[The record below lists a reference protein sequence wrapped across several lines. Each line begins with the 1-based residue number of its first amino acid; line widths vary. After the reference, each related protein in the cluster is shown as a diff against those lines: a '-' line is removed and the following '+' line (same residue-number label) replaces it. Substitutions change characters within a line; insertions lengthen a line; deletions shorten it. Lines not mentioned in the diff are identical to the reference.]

1 MQRLLLSCLAAIG
14 LCLPLSACGGDSAT
28 APGFA
33 DGTRVLFIGNSL
45 TYTNNLPEM
54 FVALAGLGGRSGVHV
69 ASVAYPD
76 FALED
81 HWQEGTARRALTTSK
96 WEFVV
101 MQQGSSAL
109 PASQIN
115 LREGAQTFA
124 PLIRAAGATPVLF
137 MVWPTTARLGDFPAV
152 LQTYRGAA
160 AAIGGVFAP
169 AGDGWTAFGN
179 LQVLDSGDGLH
190 PSSPGTYIAALVLL
204 DGTLG
209 IRPTSLPATIP
220 GGNMPEASVRL
231 LQQAAQA
238 ALDRNAAR
246 P

>member
-1 MQRLLLSCLAAIG
+1 MQRHLLSCLAAIG
-14 LCLPLSACGGDSAT
+14 LCLPLSACGGDSTT
-28 APGFA
+28 APGFT

-45 TYTNNLPEM
+45 TYSNNLPEM
-54 FVALAGLGGRSGVHV
+54 YVALAGLAGKSGVHA

-81 HWQEGTARRALTTSK
+81 HWQEGTARRALTTNK

-109 PASQIN
+109 PASQVH
-115 LREGAQTFA
+115 LRDGANTFA
-124 PLIRAAGATPVLF
+124 PLIRAAGATPVMY
-137 MVWPTTARLGDFPAV
+137 MVWPTTSRLGDFPAV
-152 LQTYRGAA
+152 LQSYRGAA

-179 LQVLDSGDGLH
+179 LQVLYSPDGLH
-190 PSSPGTYIAALVLL
+190 PSVPGTYIAALVLL
-204 DGTLG
+204 ERTLG
-209 IRPTSLPATIP
+209 VRPTSLPATIP
-220 GGNMPEASVRL
+220 GGNLPEASVRL
-231 LQQAAQA
+231 LQEAAQV
-238 ALDRNAAR
+238 ALDRNVAR